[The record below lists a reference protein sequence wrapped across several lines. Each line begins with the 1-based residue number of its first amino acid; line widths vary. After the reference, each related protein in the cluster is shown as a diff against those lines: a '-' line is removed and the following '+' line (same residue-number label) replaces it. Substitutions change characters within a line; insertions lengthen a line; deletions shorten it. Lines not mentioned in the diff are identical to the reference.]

1 MHSDFFCRQA
11 GQTASIPRADM
22 STKKRISGHVADLL
36 FALALALFPIAHGAE
51 PEHTMPVLSVVV
63 RGQPSLSLDLPELKA
78 RDAVTVR
85 VQDDAGTSVQYTG
98 ISLTGLLAS
107 AGVEFGKSIRG
118 ERLTEYVVVSAGD
131 GYRVL
136 FSVAEIDSMFREKVI
151 LLCYAKDGSP
161 LPDQE
166 GPLRLV
172 IPDEHRHARWVR
184 MVTKIEYGRLP

>member
-1 MHSDFFCRQA
+1 MHGDFFCRQA
-11 GQTASIPRADM
+11 GQTASIQRADM
-22 STKKRISGHVADLL
+22 STKRISGHVAGLL
-36 FALALALFPIAHGAE
+36 LALALALFPIAHAAE
-51 PEHTMPVLSVVV
+51 PEHTIPVLSVVV
-63 RGQPSLSLDLPELKA
+63 RGQPSLSLNLSELKA

-85 VQDDAGTSVQYTG
+85 VHDDAGTSAQYTG
-98 ISLTGLLAS
+98 IALTGLLAS
-107 AGVEFGKSIRG
+107 AGMEFGKTIRG

-172 IPDEHRHARWVR
+172 IPDEHRHARWAR

>member
-1 MHSDFFCRQA
+1 ME
-11 GQTASIPRADM
+11 G
-22 STKKRISGHVADLL
+22 LL
-36 FALALALFPIAHGAE
+36 VVMALSLCPVAHGAD
-51 PEHTMPVLSVVV
+51 PERTAPLLLVVV
-63 RGQPSLSLDLPELKA
+63 RGQSPLSLDIPGLKA

-98 ISLTGLLAS
+98 VSLTGLLAS
-107 AGVEFGKSIRG
+107 TGVEFGKSIRG

-136 FSVAEIDSMFREKVI
+136 FSLAEIDSMFREKVI

-161 LPDQE
+161 LPEQE

-172 IPDEHRHARWVR
+172 IPDENRRARWVR
-184 MVTKIEYGRLP
+184 WVTKIEYGRLP